1 MLVVVVVLVAAA
13 AGSISKVLNEC
24 FYPISR
30 SSPTMVGKNRLQVTS
45 SNHLFINLTPAS

>member
-13 AGSISKVLNEC
+13 AGSISNVLKEC